1 MPLQAKPQPI
11 VPPKLVIFDNDGVLV
26 DSPPLINRAM
36 VRVLASYCL
45 RLSPDELLRN
55 LKGLQ
60 NADIRNVVASR
71 WGVSLP
77 EDFGEVMEDAE
88 WAEVEQSLRP
98 VDGAESAV
106 SSVVVSGIA
115 TCVASNGSPEEIE
128 HRLKLTG
135 LFKWFEGRLF
145 SAYTVP
151 RPKPFPDVF
160 LHAASTMGYPP
171 SDCAV
176 IEDSQPGIQ
185 AGLAAA
191 MRVLAY
197 AAASD
202 TTSAESANVQTFTD
216 MTSLPALLGL

>member
-1 MPLQAKPQPI
+1 MQAKPEPP

-26 DSPPLINRAM
+26 DSPPLINRAL
-36 VRVLASYCL
+36 VRVLATYGL
-45 RLSPDELLRN
+45 RLSPDEVRKN

-60 NADIRNVVASR
+60 SADIRKVVVSR

-98 VDGAESAV
+98 VDGAEHAVSAV
-106 SSVVVSGIA
+106 VASGIA

-135 LFKWFEGRLF
+135 LFPWFEGRLF

-151 RPKPFPDVF
+151 RSKPFPDVF
-160 LHAASTMGYPP
+160 LHAASTVGYPP
-171 SDCAV
+171 SECAV
-176 IEDSQPGIQ
+176 VEDSEPGIQ
-185 AGLAAA
+185 AALASG

-197 AAASD
+197 APASD
-202 TTSAESANVQTFTD
+202 TTPAESANVQTFTD

>member
-1 MPLQAKPQPI
+1 MQAKPKPP

-36 VRVLASYCL
+36 VRVIASHGL
-45 RLSPDELLRN
+45 QLSPDAVLRN
-55 LKGLQ
+55 LKGLL
-60 NADIRNVVASR
+60 NADIRKVVASR

-77 EDFGEVMEDAE
+77 EDFMDVMEDVE
-88 WAEVEQSLRP
+88 WAAMEKGLRP
-98 VDGAESAV
+98 IDGAEYAV
-106 SSVVVSGIA
+106 RSVVASGIA
-115 TCVASNGSPEEIE
+115 TCVASNGPPEGIE

-135 LFKWFEGRLF
+135 LFTRFEGRLF
-145 SAYTVP
+145 SSYTVP

-171 SDCAV
+171 SECAV
-176 IEDSQPGIQ
+176 IEDSQLGIQ
-185 AGLAAA
+185 AALVAG

-197 AAASD
+197 APASD
-202 TTSAESANVQTFTD
+202 TTPAESANVQTFTD

>member
-1 MPLQAKPQPI
+1 MPLQANPKPP
-11 VPPKLVIFDNDGVLV
+11 VPPKLVIFDCDGVLV

-135 LFKWFEGRLF
+135 LFKWFEVRLF
-145 SAYTVP
+145 SSYTVP
-151 RPKPFPDVF
+151 RAKPFPDVF

-171 SDCAV
+171 SECAV
-176 IEDSQPGIQ
+176 IEDSDPGIQ

-216 MTSLPALLGL
+216 MTSLPVLLGL